1 MLADSDIPVVEQT
14 WHVRPDYGG
23 GLVYKFS
30 HDESAHLGLTA
41 DEAVAI
47 ALCDG
52 NRPLSRIKA
61 LLADALEL
69 PPSAATE
76 IWSKL
81 SEKNQANGPFLTRLP
96 EAGGAFTRPNTARIL
111 AEVALQS
118 YPPRRF
124 HRLQVP
130 LSLVVIPTYR
140 CQTNCVYCYAE
151 RPELPLSEHLPVSR
165 WVELLTEAGEFG
177 LDLLTFSGGDPLT
190 YSGIED
196 LLEVAH
202 RYRMACVLPTK
213 SRVKRR
219 RAERLAP
226 LFGPSDII
234 QVSVDS
240 FDDEAATAMTRTPGY
255 AGIARELIENLV
267 AAGVR
272 VRTNTVATPIN
283 LPTIEL
289 LIRQLREMGVARA
302 HITNYSRTHYR
313 HDDRLFLNEAQY
325 LELNQMI

>member
-1 MLADSDIPVVEQT
+1 M
-14 WHVRPDYGG
+14 
-23 GLVYKFS
+23 
-30 HDESAHLGLTA
+30 
-41 DEAVAI
+41 
-47 ALCDG
+47 
-52 NRPLSRIKA
+52 
-61 LLADALEL
+61 
-69 PPSAATE
+69 
-76 IWSKL
+76 
-81 SEKNQANGPFLTRLP
+81 
-96 EAGGAFTRPNTARIL
+96 
-111 AEVALQS
+111 
-118 YPPRRF
+118 
-124 HRLQVP
+124 
-130 LSLVVIPTYR
+130 VIPTYR

-151 RPELPLSEHLPVSR
+151 RPELPFSSGHLPVSR
-165 WVELLTEAGEFG
+165 WVQLLTEVVILG
-177 LDLLTFSGGDPLT
+177 LLSADFQRRRSADLLW
-190 YSGIED
+190 GIED

-234 QVSVDS
+234 QASVDS

-289 LIRQLREMGVARA
+289 FIRQLREMGGACA
-302 HITNYSRTHYR
+302 HHE
-313 HDDRLFLNEAQY
+313 LFPHALSPR
-325 LELNQMI
+325 